1 LHDLDDRARSG
12 STLSPEAQHLVGL
25 GAVLGTSFCVDDVA
39 ELVGEPV
46 AFVTSALDEAL
57 DTRLLAPAG
66 DAVGFRDRRMRAA
79 VYRGVTEPMRDALRR
94 RIGWLLLTRGGS
106 DAAAAA
112 HLSVG
117 ASPAG
122 TDVLAGLDQAVRDLL
137 ATSPAIA
144 ADLALRA
151 FELTTAEDPNRTERA
166 ATAVSARAAAG
177 QLDDAVD
184 FTTAAL
190 TRELFAPAAA
200 ARLRLELASI
210 LMANG
215 RADAARSE
223 TEAAMGAV
231 DLPDDLH
238 VRAEVTRR
246 RALLAE
252 NDVPRVRRAAETIL
266 AGADRDTAHEALAGG
281 LTALGWIAWG
291 AARVTDAT
299 ALVRAATQQTDVADV
314 DAGGVHPSLDLA
326 FMLTATGDFDEAS
339 ALVETAS
346 GPTVL
351 ASILR
356 SRLKLAAGRLDDAV
370 TDALVG
376 LTDAPDDESFF
387 PAMALSSL
395 AEVALLRGDLELAWS
410 FLRRRGAEH
419 RPLRAG
425 FAPDPCA
432 WIEGRLV
439 AAGGDVRHAVDVL
452 APIYDDLPG
461 HRRLLVEH
469 PGAAAWLVRTAIVAG
484 ADTRAAAVVACA
496 DLLAADNRSC
506 PSILAAATHAH
517 GVLDADVTALEYAGS
532 AHRHTWAQA
541 SAFEDAGAVLAPHDR
556 VRARGDLDQA
566 RERYERMGAY
576 RDAGRVQAR
585 LRGLEGTR
593 DDRRRTRP
601 RWGWE
606 SLTPSEYRV
615 AALVA
620 EGLTN
625 RSVAER
631 MYLSR
636 HTVDFHL
643 RQIFRKLD
651 VSSRVGLTRVVLD
664 HEEHRPTRSR
674 DVVHDGA
681 ARRSMQYRRKEVKP
695 WNAP

>member
-1 LHDLDDRARSG
+1 MRQGRSILTLKDLGDRTRSG
-12 STLSPEAQHLVGL
+12 STLSPEAQHLVDL
-25 GAVLGTSFCVDDVA
+25 GAVLGTSFSVDDVA

-46 AFVTSALDEAL
+46 ACVASALDEAL
-57 DTRLLAPAG
+57 DARLLVPVG
-66 DAVGFRDRRMRAA
+66 DAVGFRDGRVRAA
-79 VYRGVTEPMRDALRR
+79 VYRGVPEPVREALLR
-94 RIGWLLLTRGGS
+94 RIGWLMLTRGGS

-112 HLSVG
+112 CFSDG
-117 ASPAG
+117 AFPAG

-144 ADLALRA
+144 ADLALHA
-151 FELTTAEDPNRTERA
+151 FELTTAEDPTRTDRA
-166 ATAVSARAAAG
+166 ATAVSALAAAG
-177 QLDDAVD
+177 QRADAVNC
-184 FTTAAL
+184 TTAAL
-190 TRELFAPAAA
+190 AREFFPPAAA

-215 RADAARSE
+215 CAGAARSE
-223 TEAAMGAV
+223 TEAALGAV

-238 VRAEVTRR
+238 DRAEVTRL

-252 NDVPRVRRAAETIL
+252 NDVPRVRGAAETIL
-266 AGADRDTAHEALAGG
+266 AGADRDTAHEALAGA

-299 ALVRAATQQTDVADV
+299 GMVRAGTQQTDL
-314 DAGGVHPSLDLA
+314 AGGDVGGIHPSLDLA

-356 SRLKLAAGRLDDAV
+356 SRLDIAAGRLDDAV
-370 TDALVG
+370 TNALVG
-376 LTDAPDDESFF
+376 LPDTPNDESFF

-395 AEVALLRGDLELAWS
+395 AEVALLRGDLDLAWS

-419 RPLRAG
+419 MPPCAG

-432 WIEGRLV
+432 WVEGRLV
-439 AAGGDVRHAVDVL
+439 EAGGDVPHALDVL
-452 APIYDDLPG
+452 APIYDDVPG

-496 DLLAADNRSC
+496 DVLAADNRHC
-506 PSILAAATHAH
+506 PSIVAAATHAR
-517 GVLDADVTALEYAGS
+517 GVLDADVTALEHAGT

-541 SAFEDAGAVLAPHDR
+541 SAFEDAGRVLARHDR
-556 VRARGDLDQA
+556 ERARVDLDQA
-566 RERYERMGAY
+566 RERYERMGAD

-593 DDRRRTRP
+593 DEQRGNRP
-601 RWGWE
+601 LWGWE
-606 SLTPSEYRV
+606 SLTPTEYRV

-651 VSSRVGLTRVVLD
+651 VSSRVGLARVVLD
-664 HEEHRPTRSR
+664 QA
-674 DVVHDGA
+674 GA
-681 ARRSMQYRRKEVKP
+681 LTHAGVG
-695 WNAP
+695 